1 MAEGHIHWIS
11 GPVLRARSS
20 DLFHV
25 QDAIAVGPQ
34 ALLGEI
40 VRLGTDEIVAQIYE
54 DTTGLKPGDVIT
66 GAGEPLSVKLGP
78 SLLGQI
84 FDGLLR
90 PLGAAG
96 PFVRPGAVAYPGG
109 RFAFEPGVRVGE
121 AVGDGQSIGS
131 VATPTR
137 QQCLAPPRRGGVVVS
152 IAAAGEYA
160 EDEPL
165 CKLRGADG
173 AEFDLSLAQRWPVR
187 QPRPSRHRL
196 PLAGP
201 MITGTRILDT
211 LFPIAR
217 GGRAAIP
224 GSFGTGKTVLQQS
237 LAKWSDAD
245 IIVYVGC
252 GERGNEM
259 AEVLDE
265 FPKLEDPRNGRPLM
279 ERTVIIANTSN
290 MPVAAREASIYTA
303 VTVAEYFRDQG
314 LHVALMADSTSR
326 WAEALREVS
335 GRLGELPGEAGYPA
349 YLSSRLAQFYERA
362 GRVTTLGGREGSVT
376 IIGAISPAAG
386 DFSEPVTTNT
396 RRSVRTFW
404 ALDRGRAQARFF
416 PAIDSLQS
424 YSADVDVLGQWWQAQ
439 GNPQW
444 RAQRRRALELLE
456 SKSRLERMARIVG
469 KDALPPAQQLTLL
482 CADLVE
488 EGVLR
493 QSSFSG
499 ADRYC
504 SPQRQTAILAAVT
517 RFIDLAQNALAHG
530 ASLEHIAALPVRQI
544 LQRVGESY
552 GEDRIAAI
560 HELWKQMD
568 TEFAALIEEPVHAS

>member
-1 MAEGHIHWIS
+1 MRSSRCFSPNMCRRSQRASPRCQATPPNRQALQRRNEPMPEGRIHWIS

-25 QDAIAVGPQ
+25 QDAIAVGPS

-40 VRLGTDEIVAQIYE
+40 VRLGTDEIVAQVYE
-54 DTTGLKPGDVIT
+54 DTTGLKPGDAIT
-66 GAGEPLSVKLGP
+66 GTGEPLSVKLGP

-90 PLGAAG
+90 PLSDAGA
-96 PFVRPGAVAYPGG
+96 FVRPGAASRSNA
-109 RFAFEPGVRVGE
+109 RFAFEPAVRAGD
-121 AVGDGQSIGS
+121 AVRAGQSIGA
-131 VATPTR
+131 VATPRR
-137 QQCLAPPRRGGVVVS
+137 QQCLAPPQQGGVVVS
-152 IAAAGEYA
+152 VAAAGKYT
-160 EDEPL
+160 EDEPI
-165 CKLRGADG
+165 CTVRAADG
-173 AEFDLSLAQRWPVR
+173 SAIALSLAQRWPVR
-187 QPRPSRHRL
+187 QPRPSQRRL

-362 GRVTTLGGREGSVT
+362 GRVTTLGAGEGSVT

-386 DFSEPVTTNT
+386 DFS
-396 RRSVRTFW
+396 
-404 ALDRGRAQARFF
+404 
-416 PAIDSLQS
+416 
-424 YSADVDVLGQWWQAQ
+424 
-439 GNPQW
+439 
-444 RAQRRRALELLE
+444 
-456 SKSRLERMARIVG
+456 
-469 KDALPPAQQLTLL
+469 
-482 CADLVE
+482 
-488 EGVLR
+488 
-493 QSSFSG
+493 
-499 ADRYC
+499 
-504 SPQRQTAILAAVT
+504 
-517 RFIDLAQNALAHG
+517 
-530 ASLEHIAALPVRQI
+530 
-544 LQRVGESY
+544 
-552 GEDRIAAI
+552 
-560 HELWKQMD
+560 
-568 TEFAALIEEPVHAS
+568 